1 MLDDEL
7 TTLLKTAL
15 TQYIT
20 PPLTIDP
27 NVLAYRFDNGRL
39 LPMAVNFNLTL
50 DDLLGIDTQ
59 KTKLIANTEQFLK
72 NLPANHCL
80 MTGARGVGKSSLIK
94 ALLNAYHKDGLR
106 MIEIGREELHYLA
119 KISQAIGNDNAN
131 KYVIFCD
138 DLAFNSQDESYR
150 SLKSVLD
157 GSLSNKDNILI
168 YATSN
173 RRHLLPQLMKDNINI
188 YNGQTDE
195 VNPYEQIDETVSLS
209 DRFGLWLSFYPLSQD
224 EYLNIVKHYLNKAGI
239 EFDDTIKTEA
249 LRWTT
254 QRGNKSG
261 RLAYQFSKDYIGRSL
276 L

>member
-1 MLDDEL
+1 MLDQEL
-7 TTLLKTAL
+7 STLLKTAL
-15 TQYIT
+15 RQYIT
-20 PPLTIDP
+20 PPLMIDEA
-27 NVLAYRFDNGRL
+27 VLAYRFENGRL
-39 LPMAVNFNLTL
+39 SPMAVNFNVTL

-59 KTKLIANTEQFLK
+59 KQKLITNTLAFLK
-72 NLPANHCL
+72 GLPANHCL

-94 ALLNAYHKDGLR
+94 ALLNTYHKDGLR
-106 MIEIGREELHYLA
+106 MIEIGREDLHYLP
-119 KISQAIGNDNAN
+119 KISQAIKNDN
-131 KYVIFCD
+131 KYIVFCD

-157 GSLSNKDNILI
+157 GSLANKDNLLI

-195 VNPYEQIDETVSLS
+195 VNPYEHIDETVSLS
-209 DRFGLWLSFYPLSQD
+209 DRFGLWLSFYPLNQD
-224 EYLNIVKHYLNKAGI
+224 EYLNIVAHYLNKADI
-239 EFDDTIKTEA
+239 KLNDDIKTEA

-261 RLAYQFSKDYIGRSL
+261 RLAQQFCRDFIGRHL
-276 L
+276 LSV